1 MDDFNASKKT
11 PLGERDLLVSGLTAL
26 DLALSENQIGQMLD
40 FVRLI
45 SKWNKAYNLTA
56 IRNQADMIN
65 LHLLDSLA
73 MVSYIKGKRIVDVG
87 TGAGL
92 PGIPLALCLPEVQ
105 FTLLD
110 SNAKKTRF
118 VQQAILELKLSNVSV
133 LHQRAE
139 DHQPEQLYDAVITR
153 AFASLADIIKLTTH
167 LLAPEG
173 ELLAMKGQNMAE
185 ELVALPE
192 AIAAKVRVT
201 PVNVPGLEAGRC
213 LVQIS
218 AETLKEAQ
226 S

>member
-1 MDDFNASKKT
+1 VTFASPVFSVGFDRRHARLT
-11 PLGERDLLVSGLTAL
+11 RLGHD
-26 DLALSENQIGQMLD
+26 
-40 FVRLI
+40 
-45 SKWNKAYNLTA
+45 
-56 IRNQADMIN
+56 
-65 LHLLDSLA
+65 
-73 MVSYIKGKRIVDVG
+73 
-87 TGAGL
+87 
-92 PGIPLALCLPEVQ
+92 LCLTSVLFCIEHFMTQ
-105 FTLLD
+105 
-110 SNAKKTRF
+110 TRF

-133 LHQRAE
+133 LHLRAE